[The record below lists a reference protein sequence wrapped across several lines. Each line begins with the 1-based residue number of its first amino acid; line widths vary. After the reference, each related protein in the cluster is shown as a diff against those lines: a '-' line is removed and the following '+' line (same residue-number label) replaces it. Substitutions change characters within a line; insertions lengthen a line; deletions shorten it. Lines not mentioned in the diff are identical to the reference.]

1 MTTRN
6 KLLLNGTKSTPTI
19 VLDPSSG
26 VFEFAG
32 NSLPENASEF
42 FTPVLEWLR
51 NELPSIPEAVFT
63 FRLNYFSTSSMKA
76 IFMVLKTIQ
85 EAQVMHGRDLVVR
98 WQIEDEDEFM
108 MEAADSFEELLGT
121 AFQRVAID
129 RDEGLRAQ
137 QRLEAMLATAKAA

>member
-1 MTTRN
+1 MTARN
-6 KLLLNGTKSTPTI
+6 RILLPGSKSTPTI
-19 VLDPSSG
+19 VLDPG
-26 VFEFAG
+26 TGTYVFSG

-51 NELPSIPEAVFT
+51 QELPSLPEAVFT

-85 EAQVMHGRDLVVR
+85 EARVMHGGKLVVE

-108 MEAADSFEELLGT
+108 TEAADSFEELLGT
-121 AFQRVAID
+121 TFQRVPID
-129 RDEGLRAQ
+129 HDQALMAE
-137 QRLEAMLATAKAA
+137 QRLGAILASAKAA

>member
-1 MTTRN
+1 MTEHNRI
-6 KLLLNGTKSTPTI
+6 LLPGSKCTPTI
-19 VLDPSSG
+19 VLDPG
-26 VFEFAG
+26 TGTYVFAG

-51 NELPSIPEAVFT
+51 HELPSLPEAVFT

-85 EAQVMHGRDLVVR
+85 EARVMHGGKLVVE

-108 MEAADSFEELLGT
+108 TEAADSFEELLGT
-121 AFQRVAID
+121 TFQRVAID
-129 RDEGLRAQ
+129 HDQALLAE
-137 QRLEAMLATAKAA
+137 QRLGAILASAKAA